1 MASFVQSCEKLH
13 QRRSQEVVSDRGARW
28 YKAVA
33 HHLHRMFK
41 RWRARVGVVVM
52 HRLLQAWH
60 LRSILSKWYKK
71 VQMLKG
77 ANVILSRAL
86 QLWNHSRERAAFLT
100 WIARTSR
107 SSALQV
113 LDDAL
118 RRSML
123 RAALQY
129 WRQRNIMMRWRMFA
143 GRRSFYAWYDWFHD
157 RTAKRRLL
165 QQCLQAVRIRTSRAA
180 FEKWHAQY
188 LLLQAEHDKHKQWWG
203 TSLHRM
209 FRRRDLRRSFRTW
222 LERNKYLTMFA
233 YTMNAMVNVYANIVQ
248 RSAWALWRR
257 YIFKWDRKRRKACGC
272 AKALAKSR
280 RGLGWCYQCSSLTH
294 LQNRIEDSVELVEGM
309 AFRLAKTALSTQD
322 ANVNRKSSRRERRG
336 RRGDRRGHSSSGKS
350 RAQEN
355 KQHVGEVALENLMNL
370 LKIDRN
376 ESTCSSDFMS
386 LRKIGEMGDDDDEF
400 KNDHMD
406 VMVASHDVIV
416 TRGRSTN
423 MDNNKST
430 PVDLEATVGLKPL
443 NWLDGDGNV
452 ERRFVSRSARDSF
465 DRLHR
470 SSAERTVVKARKK
483 SGTTLP
489 VEQDGLEGRSNR
501 W

>member
-1 MASFVQSCEKLH
+1 MLPNRFSSSTRLVNQGWTLPSHHNTFSRYQTTPRNWSSSLSRMASFVQSCEKLH

-188 LLLQAEHDKHKQWWG
+188 LLLQAEHDKHK
-203 TSLHRM
+203 
-209 FRRRDLRRSFRTW
+209 
-222 LERNKYLTMFA
+222 
-233 YTMNAMVNVYANIVQ
+233 
-248 RSAWALWRR
+248 
-257 YIFKWDRKRRKACGC
+257 
-272 AKALAKSR
+272 
-280 RGLGWCYQCSSLTH
+280 
-294 LQNRIEDSVELVEGM
+294 
-309 AFRLAKTALSTQD
+309 
-322 ANVNRKSSRRERRG
+322 
-336 RRGDRRGHSSSGKS
+336 
-350 RAQEN
+350 
-355 KQHVGEVALENLMNL
+355 
-370 LKIDRN
+370 
-376 ESTCSSDFMS
+376 
-386 LRKIGEMGDDDDEF
+386 
-400 KNDHMD
+400 
-406 VMVASHDVIV
+406 
-416 TRGRSTN
+416 
-423 MDNNKST
+423 
-430 PVDLEATVGLKPL
+430 
-443 NWLDGDGNV
+443 
-452 ERRFVSRSARDSF
+452 
-465 DRLHR
+465 
-470 SSAERTVVKARKK
+470 
-483 SGTTLP
+483 
-489 VEQDGLEGRSNR
+489 
-501 W
+501 